1 MQDDRAR
8 AEALLFF
15 NGKRDFLDEDE
26 AMYASEDVDPA
37 IEELVASVLERLP
50 ALQQQ
55 SLQLADG
62 VQVHAMTVLRL
73 TNKDSHCHLV
83 PCVLSI
89 TLEAC
94 SLARAQ
100 ACQILCYH
108 RLEADWLIAE
118 QLTQAS
124 SHVQALMSRAKQ
136 GHQQGSVQQLY
147 NALNCQKEVAL
158 SQVSLLLPSAP
169 API

>member
-62 VQVHAMTVLRL
+62 IQVHAMTVTGL
-73 TNKDSHCHLV
+73 TDAIAHCHLSSGW
-83 PCVLSI
+83 PLSI
-89 TLEAC
+89 TLKRC
-94 SLARAQ
+94 SLSPSTG
-100 ACQILCYH
+100 LPES
-108 RLEADWLIAE
+108 LPP
-118 QLTQAS
+118 
-124 SHVQALMSRAKQ
+124 
-136 GHQQGSVQQLY
+136 
-147 NALNCQKEVAL
+147 L
-158 SQVSLLLPSAP
+158 S
-169 API
+169 